1 MLRRNVQVISMIALF
16 AFALSS
22 CNFSISGTATQ
33 VPATSAPTQTP
44 TETIP
49 PTETT
54 VQTETVVPTEAVTA
68 TPSSPMVYATSDTN
82 CRSGPAS
89 GYEATSFLLVKD
101 GPAPLLGI
109 FDGGGWWYIQDP
121 HNSKLRCWVWKQTTV
136 AEGDVALLPF
146 ESAPPFI
153 RISATGTNYA
163 GSCHPNR
170 VITVTG
176 VVTAEVPITVYYH
189 FETTTGITS
198 ITYSTNVIAGDTPTT
213 SFGFALGK
221 SSTGDIQVVE
231 EYPVPFR
238 SNPISFDIECK

>member
-1 MLRRNVQVISMIALF
+1 MLPRNVRTISTFALF
-16 AFALSS
+16 TLLFSS
-22 CNFSISGTATQ
+22 CNF
-33 VPATSAPTQTP
+33 ATSGKATSVPTTSAATQTP
-44 TETIP
+44 TETIF
-49 PTETT
+49 PTDTT
-54 VQTETVVPTEAVTA
+54 APTDTVVPTETVTA
-68 TPSSPMVYATSDTN
+68 TPSSPMIYATTNTN

-89 GYEATSFLLVKD
+89 GYEPTSFLLAKD
-101 GPAPLLGI
+101 GPVPLLGV

-136 AEGDVALLPF
+136 AEGNVTILPF

-153 RISATGTNYA
+153 RISATGTNYI

-176 VVTAEVPITVYYH
+176 TITAEVPIEVYYH

-198 ITYSTNVIAGDTPTT
+198 ITYSTNVIAGDTPVT
-213 SFGFALGK
+213 SFGFSLA
-221 SSTGDIQVVE
+221 SSSSGDIQVVE
-231 EYPVPFR
+231 EYPVHFR